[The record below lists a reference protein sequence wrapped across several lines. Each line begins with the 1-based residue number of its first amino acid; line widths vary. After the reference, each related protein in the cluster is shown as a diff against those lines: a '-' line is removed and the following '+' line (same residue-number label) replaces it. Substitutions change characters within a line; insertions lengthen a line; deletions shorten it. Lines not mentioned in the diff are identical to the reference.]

1 MSDRILGI
9 YDARRGN
16 WERRIYLHSVAR
28 DGACVNGI
36 SAKLALCGAGTP
48 FPQGADYV
56 IVTPPSFEPE
66 RERLVSIGTGGFI
79 WVDRDAALHVWVP
92 GFAEVSSRI
101 KTMRR
106 IRAAVLTVSDK
117 GSRGERKDTSG
128 AALVELVEP
137 LGAEVVIS
145 GIVPDERGLISGKLK
160 EWADGGQADLILTT
174 GGTGLSRRDVTPE
187 AIADIGERAVPGFGE
202 LMRAKSMAST
212 PRGFLS
218 RSLAVTRGGAL
229 IVAFPGSER
238 AVRQCFDAV
247 APAVRHAVEMLCGWE
262 AECARHPQP

>member
-9 YDARRGN
+9 YDARRGE
-16 WERRIYLHSVAR
+16 WERRVYLHSVLR
-28 DGACVNGI
+28 GGVCVNGS
-36 SAKLALCGAGTP
+36 SAKLALCGAGEP
-48 FPQGADYV
+48 FPQGADYA
-56 IVTPPSFEPE
+56 IVTPPGFEPG
-66 RERLVSIGTGGFI
+66 RERFVLVGTGGLL
-79 WVDRDAALHVWVP
+79 WVDRDAAIHVWSP

-101 KTMRR
+101 KTLRR

-128 AALVELVEP
+128 AALVQLVEP
-137 LGAEVVIS
+137 LGAEVVFS
-145 GIVPDERGLISGKLK
+145 DIVPDERGLISEKLK
-160 EWADGGQADLILTT
+160 EWADGGNVELILTT

-202 LMRAKSMAST
+202 TMRAKSMSST

-218 RSLAVTRGGAL
+218 RSLAMTRGGAL

-247 APAVRHAVEMLCGWE
+247 APAMRHAVEMLCGWE